1 MAITITTNTPDGIVS
16 ESVDTLEIKTA
27 VNDNQEDKNAKL
39 ENDSETST
47 ESANVPNKKDKSN
60 TEDDLDYLNKDEE
73 DESEEDTESDEE
85 EDDEEDTEED
95 DSPKNKKSGFKKRID
110 KLTKQKSDLEVR
122 LANLEAK
129 LNKNSDK
136 EEENKP
142 APKEDTDLK
151 EPDFEDYD
159 TVAEYAKA
167 ISKYNLELYKKEQA
181 EQSAQ
186 SKVEAESQKILGN
199 WKEKVE
205 VAKTKYKDWA
215 NIEKSDVP
223 LTHDMRSS
231 ILSSDIGTD
240 IVYYLYKNPAKALE
254 IAQMAPAQQHKMLGK
269 IEAKLEGVFASR
281 NTDDKDKV
289 KTTNAPSPVKPITSQ
304 KSSKTGAVKNPDD
317 MTQEEYEVWFNK
329 NYGKK

>member
-16 ESVDTLEIKTA
+16 ESVDTLEIKPA

-47 ESANVPNKKDKSN
+47 ESANVPNKKDKKI
-60 TEDDLDYLNKDEE
+60 EDDLDYLNKDEE

-95 DSPKNKKSGFKKRID
+95 DSTKNKKSGFKKRID

-186 SKVEAESQKILGN
+186 SKVDAESQKILGN

-240 IVYYLYKNPAKALE
+240 IVYYLYKNPEKALE

-281 NTDDKDKV
+281 NTEENDKV
-289 KTTNAPSPVKPITSQ
+289 KTTKAPNPVKPLST
-304 KSSKTGAVKNPDD
+304 KSSQNGATKNPDD
-317 MTQEEYEVWFNK
+317 MTFAEYEAWHAK
-329 NYGKK
+329 NVGKK